1 MIVVEVL
8 DVLGFRRWEQ
18 VKRIN
23 FGRLFSYISEVRE
36 IQKQLECG
44 KMFPASYLATYA
56 RYKDKNYILVIDMIK
71 GRDSVFG
78 NKPIIYAQLVIGHM
92 QVIVRMKDLNSVS
105 KETHEVIYDSDEKV
119 LKIARGLLDLFRKDG
134 VTPIKTADLYFGVYE
149 SQFQTS
155 FDDTFELIK
164 DDEMKGLV
172 DKLAKYGFLLDGNG
186 CMRYVEGFTINISH
200 RNIYKDYI
208 VSLTDS
214 NDRSNIHWAIKDENL
229 KEFVAGLGK
238 IYETWIEEKNI

>member
-1 MIVVEVL
+1 MVEVL

-23 FGRLFSYISEVRE
+23 FGRLFSYISEVRG

-44 KMFPASYLATYA
+44 KVFPASYLATYA
-56 RYKDKNYILVIDMIK
+56 RYKDKNYILVVDMIK
-71 GRDSVFG
+71 RRDSVFG

-92 QVIVRMKDLNSVS
+92 QVIVRLKDLNSVS
-105 KETHEVIYDSDEKV
+105 KETHEIIYDSDEKV
-119 LKIARGLLDLFRKDG
+119 LKIAKGLLDLFRKDG

-155 FDDTFELIK
+155 FDDTFELIE
-164 DDEMKGLV
+164 DTEILELV
-172 DKLAKYGFLLDGNG
+172 DKLEKYGFLLDGNG
-186 CMRYVEGFTINISH
+186 CMRYMEDFTVNISH
-200 RNIYKDYI
+200 KNIYKDYI

-229 KEFVAGLGK
+229 KEFIAGLRK
-238 IYETWIEEKNI
+238 TYESWVDEKDI